1 MTVIRKIYAVLL
13 FLSLSISPANAKLFG
28 AENFFLDNGLQ
39 VIVIPNHKAPIVKQM
54 LWYKAGAVDEE
65 SGRGGTAHL
74 LEHLMFRG
82 TDKVKGSRLNDILE
96 QNGAESNAFTSLDYT
111 AYHQSLDISKLEL
124 AMALEADRMQNLK
137 ITPKDFELERD
148 IVFQERKQVVEN
160 NPAAPFSESY
170 RRLLWQEHPYGRTVS
185 GTSEE
190 IKSLKIEDVKKFY
203 KDYYSPDNAV
213 LILSGD
219 IDTATAKVLA
229 EKYYGKIKP
238 RALASKK
245 EFPKINENLRAS
257 LKMELPQINAERLV
271 RTYIAPSYNTDKKEI
286 YNLSVFSKYLG
297 EGETSE
303 LYKSLVLDKKL
314 ALSVSSD
321 YDFASRS
328 YGRFS
333 ISALPAEGVS
343 PEDLNKAIDEELA
356 KAVNGLNIDKVNKTK
371 DKMLAGLV
379 YLQDNPFEAASIVGG
394 MAAVGMTVDDIEKH
408 ADNIRKVSYQNVK
421 KAANKLFSS
430 SARIDGILSPK
441 GEK

>member
-1 MTVIRKIYAVLL
+1 MTAIHKICVVLL
-13 FLSLSISPANAKLFG
+13 SFVLCVSSVDARLFG
-28 AENFFLDNGLQ
+28 AKSFDLDNGLQ

-54 LWYKAGAVDEE
+54 LWYKAGAADEE

-82 TDKVKGSRLNDILE
+82 TNKVKGSRLNDILE
-96 QNGAESNAFTSLDYT
+96 KNGAESNAFTSLDYT

-170 RRLLWQEHPYGRTVS
+170 RRLLWQEHPYGRPVS

-190 IKSLKIEDVKKFY
+190 IKSLKMEDVEKFY
-203 KDYYSPDNAV
+203 KNYYSPDNAV

-219 IDTATAKVLA
+219 IGVETAKRLA

-238 RALASKK
+238 KVWASKK
-245 EFPKINENLRAS
+245 EFPKVNKNLRAF

-271 RTYIAPSYNTDKKEI
+271 RTYIAPSYSTDKESV
-286 YNLSVFSKYLG
+286 YNLSVLSKYLG

-314 ALSVSSD
+314 ALSVSTD

-333 ISALPAEGVS
+333 ISALPAEGVGS
-343 PEDLNKAIDEELA
+343 ESLNKAIDEELN
-356 KAVNGLNIDKVNKTK
+356 KAVNSLNTDNVNKTK

-394 MAAVGMTVDDIEKH
+394 MAAIGMTVDDIENH
-408 ADNIRKVSYQNVK
+408 ADNIKKVTCQDVK
-421 KAANKLFSS
+421 QAAGKLFSS